1 MEAVDAL
8 LAPVEASAG
17 STSNT
22 SEMAK
27 ATIKARIE
35 PMVTPVALKQRNWS

>member
-27 ATIKARIE
+27 ATIRARRFKALLIKME
-35 PMVTPVALKQRNWS
+35 LVAD